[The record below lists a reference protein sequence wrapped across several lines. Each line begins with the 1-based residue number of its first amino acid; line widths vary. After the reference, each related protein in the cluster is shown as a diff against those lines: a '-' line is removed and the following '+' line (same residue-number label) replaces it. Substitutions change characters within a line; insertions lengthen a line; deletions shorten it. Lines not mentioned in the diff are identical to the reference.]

1 MIKPYLYGGI
11 VLLIV
16 GLSSFIYL
24 QHLWLTSAQL
34 EADAAV
40 AALASVEA
48 DLEAAKATA
57 TRKEEALAPYIA
69 KVESLTTA
77 VTRAAKIINDYSKRD
92 TLNEK
97 CLDLT
102 PPAELIRLLDSSS
115 VQGQGDMHGTKP
127 VPPSSN

>member
-24 QHLWLTSAQL
+24 QAAQIESAEL
-34 EADAAV
+34 RADAALV
-40 AALASVEA
+40 ALAEVEK
-48 DLEAAKATA
+48 DLSLAKATA
-57 TRKEEALAPYIA
+57 DRKEEALAPYIS
-69 KVESLTTA
+69 KVEALTVA
-77 VTRAAKIINDYSKRD
+77 VTRAARTINDYSKRD
-92 TLNEK
+92 TPDEK
-97 CLDLT
+97 CLDLS

>member
-24 QHLWLTSAQL
+24 QAVQIENAKLK
-34 EADAAV
+34 ADAAI
-40 AALASVEA
+40 AALVVVEA
-48 DLEAAKATA
+48 DLAASKATA
-57 TRKEEALAPYIA
+57 DRKEEALASYIA
-69 KVESLTTA
+69 KVEALTLT
-77 VTRAAKIINDYSKRD
+77 VTRAARTINDYSKRD
-92 TLNEK
+92 TPDEK
-97 CLDLT
+97 CLDLS

>member
-34 EADAAV
+34 EAEAAV

-92 TLNEK
+92 TPDEK
-97 CLDLT
+97 CLDLS

>member
-34 EADAAV
+34 EAEAAV
-40 AALASVEA
+40 AALSSLEA
-48 DLEAAKATA
+48 DLEAAKAVA

-97 CLDLT
+97 CLDLS
-102 PPAELIRLLDSSS
+102 PPDELIRLLDKNSL
-115 VQGQGDMHGTKP
+115 QGQGDLHSPKS
-127 VPPSSN
+127 VPASPN